1 MISHFRFSRA
11 ELLWA
16 TGSLAT
22 GSVYNAMALFSLF
35 YMTQILGIGPGIA
48 GTLLLITKIYDAV
61 TDPIM
66 GALSDRTSH
75 RWGPRRPYLLLG
87 AILLGLSFAA
97 FFNAPELSGTTL
109 VGLTVV
115 LLLLQSTGY
124 TVFAV
129 PYLAMAP
136 DIAQEYDARTRLM
149 SIRVIFL
156 ILGVML
162 GSVLGPI
169 IVDLG
174 DTPRLGYAALGS
186 ALGALV
192 VICGLAAF
200 FGTRG
205 VTSVELSTDRGSILA
220 GSLRDAI
227 AVFSFQP
234 FRLLTI
240 IKLLQLAVLALMLAC
255 FPYFFQF
262 VLQRPPAD
270 IGKYLLFF
278 SVSGLISIPAWR
290 LMIGRFGKRNVYMT
304 SLVGYAVGLLSWWLW
319 QPGEPE
325 FLFYLRA
332 IILGILS
339 NGTLLCALSLLPDTM
354 EYDRLKSRTN
364 REGVMSGVFTTV
376 EKISGALGPFVIGI
390 LLQSMGLIAGVES
403 AQEQPAS
410 AITAIHLG
418 VSVVPALFC
427 LACLPFLYRYRL
439 DRVTLTRM
447 RDSAP
452 LAAA

>member
-1 MISHFRFSRA
+1 MLTYFGTNRS

-22 GSVYNAMALFSLF
+22 GAVYNAMALFSLF
-35 YMTQILGIGPGIA
+35 FMTQILGINPGVA
-48 GTLLLITKIYDAV
+48 GTLLLITKAYDAV
-61 TDPIM
+61 TDPVM

-87 AILLGLSFAA
+87 SVLLSLSFAA

-109 VGLTVV
+109 IAAMVL

-136 DIAQEYDARTRLM
+136 DIARDYDSRTRLM
-149 SIRVIFL
+149 SLRVVFL
-156 ILGVML
+156 IIGVML

-174 DTPRLGYAALGS
+174 GTPRVGYALLGS
-186 ALGALV
+186 SLGVLV

-200 FGTRG
+200 FGTQR
-205 VTSVELSTDRGSILA
+205 VQSPELSTGRSNVLS
-220 GSLRDAI
+220 GSLRDAV
-227 AVFSFQP
+227 AVFRFQP

-240 IKLLQLAVLALMLAC
+240 IKLLQLVVLALMLAC

-278 SVSGLISIPAWR
+278 SLSGLFSIPFWR
-290 LMIGRFGKRNVYMT
+290 LIIGHYGKRNVYMAAI
-304 SLVGYAVGLLSWWLW
+304 VAYGLGMLSWWFW
-319 QPGEPE
+319 QPAEADL
-325 FLFYLRA
+325 FFYLRA
-332 IILGILS
+332 IGLGILS

-354 EYDRLKSRTN
+354 EYDRLKSDQN

-376 EKISGALGPFVIGI
+376 EKISGALGPFVIGV
-390 LLQSMGLIAGVES
+390 LLQSMGLLAGVEKAS
-403 AQEQPAS
+403 EQPAS
-410 AITAIHLG
+410 ALTAIHLG

-427 LACLPFLYRYRL
+427 FACLPFLYRYRL
-439 DRVTLTRM
+439 DRGTLTSM
-447 RDSAP
+447 RDPAP
-452 LAAA
+452 IPAA

>member
-1 MISHFRFSRA
+1 MIAYLRSNRF

-22 GSVYNAMALFSLF
+22 GAVYNAMALFSLF
-35 YMTQILGIGPGIA
+35 YMTQILGIKPGVA
-48 GTLLLITKIYDAV
+48 GTLLLVTKAYDAL

-87 AILLGLSFAA
+87 SVLLGLSFAA
-97 FFNAPELSGTTL
+97 FFNAPEISGSAL
-109 VGLTVV
+109 IGLTVL

-136 DIAQEYDARTRLM
+136 DIARDYDSRTRLM
-149 SIRVIFL
+149 SLRVVFL
-156 ILGVML
+156 IIGVMI
-162 GSVLGPI
+162 GSVLGPV
-169 IVDLG
+169 IVDMG
-174 DTPRLGYAALGS
+174 DTPRLGYALLGS
-186 ALGALV
+186 SLGVLV

-200 FGTRG
+200 FGTKR
-205 VTSVELSTDRGSILA
+205 VRSLELSTGRGSVLS

-227 AVFSFQP
+227 AVFGFQP

-240 IKLLQLAVLALMLAC
+240 IKLLQLVVLALALAC
-255 FPYFFQF
+255 FPYFFQL

-278 SVSGLISIPAWR
+278 SLSGLVSIPAWR
-290 LMIGRFGKRNVYMT
+290 LIIGRFGKRDVYMVAI
-304 SLVGYAVGLLSWWLW
+304 LGYGVGLLSWWLW
-319 QPGEPE
+319 QPGESDI
-325 FLFYLRA
+325 FFYARA
-332 IILGILS
+332 IVLGILS

-354 EYDRLKSRTN
+354 EYDRLKSRQN

-376 EKISGALGPFVIGI
+376 EKISGALGPFVIGV
-390 LLQSMGLIAGVES
+390 LLQSMGLLAGVEK
-403 AQEQPAS
+403 ATEQPAS
-410 AITAIHLG
+410 ALTAIHLG

-427 LACLPFLYRYRL
+427 FACLPFLYRYRL
-439 DRVTLTRM
+439 DSRTLTEM
-447 RDSAP
+447 RDTAEVHP
-452 LAAA
+452 T